1 VGKETNHSG
10 NKNDMKKPSDRRNH
24 YIGRDMIEWNER
36 TRSTQGI
43 GKERWTSM
51 GRRWNCLCGWK
62 NLHTEQ
68 LENQRED
75 TSGKL

>member
-1 VGKETNHSG
+1 MGKETNHSG

-43 GKERWTSM
+43 GKGRWTSM

-68 LENQRED
+68 PENQRED